1 LREKKEKV
9 FDASVFRRIMAF
21 AFRYK
26 AIFFGALFSALLLA
40 GLAALR
46 PKLLQYTIDTYIL
59 HKDKKG
65 LLRYS
70 TFIFI
75 VLLLEVLTQLV
86 FVYLANL
93 LGQNV
98 IRDMRLQ
105 VFKHI
110 IRFKK
115 AYFDTTSIG
124 KLVTRVVNDIET
136 ISSIFGQGLF
146 VLISDLLK
154 MLAILVLMFFMSV
167 KLTLIVLVI
176 MPIILMA
183 TRWFQKHIKTAFQ
196 EVRTQVAELNG
207 FVQERLSGMKIVQL
221 FNREQIAYAN
231 FKEINKKHRKAHIQT
246 IWFYSIF
253 FPVVEVITTITIGL
267 LAWYGGL
274 QIVAET
280 LSVGTIIA
288 FISMSKQ
295 LFRPLRQI
303 ADKFNTLQ
311 MGMIAS
317 KRVFNVLDTESVII
331 DNGTL
336 AKEHILG
343 EITFEKVYFSYIPEE
358 MVLKGVSFKIN
369 QGQKVAIV
377 GATGA
382 GKSTIINLL
391 NRFYEIDA
399 GSINLDSIPIQAY
412 KLENLRKHVGVVL
425 QDVFLFA
432 DTIYHNITL
441 GNKAITLEQVK
452 EAAKAIG
459 IHEFIMSLPNNYLY
473 NIKERGIML
482 SSGQRQLI
490 AFLRVYVSNPSVLV
504 LDEATSSIDSYSEKL
519 IQKATAVITQGRT
532 SIIIAHRLA
541 TIQEADTILVMD
553 KGKLV
558 EQGTHQELVKIS
570 NGYYKKLYEIQ
581 FLETLK

>member
-1 LREKKEKV
+1 MREKKEKV

>member
-70 TFIFI
+70 TLIFI

-336 AKEHILG
+336 AKEHVLG

-473 NIKERGIML
+473 NIKERGVML

-581 FLETLK
+581 FLETVK

>member
-1 LREKKEKV
+1 MREKKEKV

-70 TFIFI
+70 TLIFI

-336 AKEHILG
+336 AKEHVLG
-343 EITFEKVYFSYIPEE
+343 EITFEKVYFSYISEE

-473 NIKERGIML
+473 NIKERGVML

-581 FLETLK
+581 FLETVK